1 MSQRETLRAISQA
14 VLYLEQD
21 AKQAG
26 ADSLAMYLRLASMEA
41 ENLLTTVDERPPEA
55 GMAVAGPGR
64 RRSAAAK

>member
-41 ENLLTTVDERPPEA
+41 DNLLTTLDARATGA
-55 GMAVAGPGR
+55 GTSGSGPGR
-64 RRSAAAK
+64 RRSAPAE

>member
-41 ENLLTTVDERPPEA
+41 DNLLTNLDARPSGA
-55 GMAVAGPGR
+55 GTAGSGPGR
-64 RRSAAAK
+64 RRSASAE